1 MMKFYANLFEL
12 TADSISKKSIQRL
25 RWLTLAA
32 LPIVP
37 LTIFLFLEGLPDGYM
52 AIPILIVLIMSMIC
66 SSTVLLTRVVNRVWS
81 PDKYLD
87 EWERDL
93 KRKSMTLAF
102 MVVIY
107 VALGLILALEFF
119 GGLIEPLVAEYPT
132 SLTYLFLFI
141 LISTGFFAQV
151 FKQLSLI
158 EPIEED
164 ELDKPEYV
172 VTSARSVLGAIA
184 LVLIIFLSG
193 LFLLGYSIGHWSE
206 QSQHAAAED
215 VCGDADVN
223 THKRTEE
230 TIDVT
235 CEGSDR
241 IYRLDLET
249 LKPI

>member
-37 LTIFLFLEGLPDGYM
+37 LTIFLFF
-52 AIPILIVLIMSMIC
+52 
-66 SSTVLLTRVVNRVWS
+66 
-81 PDKYLD
+81 
-87 EWERDL
+87 L